1 MTNDPIFLASDTA
14 LFGSRIAELVADK
27 LQKGYLLGY
36 QHRDFCGMA
45 MKMDEKNQF
54 LYGELYDGI
63 EFSFPMIFKNRELFI
78 IWLSGQSTA
87 SLARLDDDDF
97 YRGNQVITRQ
107 RLLEFID
114 Q

>member
-1 MTNDPIFLASDTA
+1 MINDPIYLAADTSI
-14 LFGSRIAELVADK
+14 FGFKMAELVADK
-27 LQKGYLLGY
+27 LQKGYFLGY
-36 QHRDFCGMA
+36 RHRDFCGMA

-63 EFSFPMIFKNRELFI
+63 DFSFPMVFKNRELFV

-97 YRGNQVITRQ
+97 YRANQVITRQ
-107 RLLEFID
+107 RLLEFIKG
-114 Q
+114 